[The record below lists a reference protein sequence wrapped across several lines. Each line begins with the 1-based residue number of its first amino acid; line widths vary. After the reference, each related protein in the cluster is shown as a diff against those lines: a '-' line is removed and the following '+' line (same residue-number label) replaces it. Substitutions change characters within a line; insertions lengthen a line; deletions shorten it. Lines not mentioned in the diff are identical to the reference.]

1 MTKRN
6 TNPLFAAVQDEL
18 EQQNYYSDTVEKPET
33 VKKEI
38 KEKPVSRKREKEEEK
53 TAVPVTTIQV
63 TKTTHLK
70 LKLLASKSN
79 KTFDEY
85 LSNLCDNVIK
95 RHPDKEKMLNYITL
109 TSEIF

>member
-18 EQQNYYSDTVEKPET
+18 EQQNNNSDTVEKPE

-38 KEKPVSRKREKEEEK
+38 KEKPVSRKRKKEEEK